1 MRLTQSAY
9 GRPGR
14 SRCDARRLQVGL
26 VSSLL
31 GLDSEIQDKVSFQ
44 AGLWRPSPRG
54 LRQPGSNMARLFVT
68 SFRAGRQR
76 LLLLVAHVGLA
87 ALSNWLAFLLRFDG
101 AIPLREWELFAS
113 LLPLLLTIRA
123 LTFYPFRLYD
133 DLWRYTSLWDLRNL
147 TLSIATSSLAYAG
160 VIRLGLGVRAYPSS
174 IFVIDALLLLCL
186 LAGLRLFPRLIRET
200 GWSGIGRKRV
210 LIVGAG
216 DAGAMIV
223 REMRTHPSY
232 GYRPIGFV
240 DDNPAKIGH
249 RIHGVRV
256 LGGRD
261 RLSHIIAEQTPD
273 AVLVAMPSAVPA
285 TIRAVVKALE
295 PFHLPI
301 QTLPNLRDLLQCRV
315 EVSQIRNLSIED
327 LLDRVPVDLDPEP
340 LRNLVQGQR
349 VLVTGAGGSIGSEL
363 CRQVAG
369 LSPATLVLLDRYE
382 NGLFAVANELAA
394 AGRTFV
400 SPVIGDITEVGQM
413 NRLFAEY
420 RPTLVFHAAAH
431 KHVPLMEGNPC
442 EAVLN
447 NVGGTRVVAEAAH
460 RHEVDR
466 FILISTDK
474 AVNPVNVM
482 GASKGVA
489 ELLVQKL
496 ARSSRTIFATVR
508 FGNVLGSN
516 GSVVPLF
523 LEQIRAGGPVTITD
537 PGMRRYFMLTTEAV
551 HLVLHAARLARGG
564 ELFVLEMGEQ
574 ISVVDMARNLI
585 RLSGYIPD
593 EDIAL
598 TYLGCRPGEKLVEEL
613 VARRETMEP
622 TSVPKVLCVLPDP
635 ARDLSQVFGL
645 VTRLE
650 EAAAEGN
657 VSKVLSLLRTM
668 LPTYRRPTLPVVQE
682 RLPESESVVSEDPV
696 PSPADRSTVAG
707 FAPSAPHGRR

>member
-1 MRLTQSAY
+1 MPILFPTVFSAV
-9 GRPGR
+9 P
-14 SRCDARRLQVGL
+14 RRT
-26 VSSLL
+26 LL
-31 GLDSEIQDKVSFQ
+31 F
-44 AGLWRPSPRG
+44 AGHL
-54 LRQPGSNMARLFVT
+54 
-68 SFRAGRQR
+68 
-76 LLLLVAHVGLA
+76 GLA
-87 ALSNWLAFLLRFDG
+87 AFSNWAAFLLRFDG
-101 AIPLREWELFAS
+101 NIPSDEWDLLAA

-133 DLWRYTSLWDLRNL
+133 GIWRYTGLWDLRNL
-147 TLSIATSSLAYAG
+147 ALSIAASSLAFAG
-160 VIRLGLGVRAYPSS
+160 VVRLGLGIRAYPSS
-174 IFVIDALLLLCL
+174 IFVIDALLLWCL
-186 LAGLRLFPRLIRET
+186 LAGLRVLPRLVREARWFRT
-200 GWSGIGRKRV
+200 DRKRV

-223 REMRTHPSY
+223 REMRNNPSC

-240 DDNPAKIGH
+240 DDNPEKVGH

-256 LGGRD
+256 LGGREY
-261 RLSHIIAEQTPD
+261 LSSIVTRQAPD
-273 AVLVAMPSAVPA
+273 VVLVAIPSARPA

-327 LLDRVPVDLDPEP
+327 LLDRVPVDLDTEA
-340 LRNLVQGQR
+340 LRALVRGER
-349 VLVTGAGGSIGSEL
+349 VLVTGAGGSIGAEL

-369 LSPATLVLLDRYE
+369 LAPASLVLLDRSE
-382 NGLFAVANELAA
+382 NGLFAVANELAT
-394 AGRTFV
+394 AGKTCIA
-400 SPVIGDITEVGQM
+400 PVVGDVTEVGQM

-474 AVNPVNVM
+474 AVNPVSVM

-489 ELLVQKL
+489 ELLMQRL
-496 ARSSRTIFATVR
+496 ARTSRTVFATVR

-523 LEQIRAGGPVTITD
+523 LEQIKAGGPVTITD
-537 PGMRRYFMLTTEAV
+537 PNMRRYFMLTTEAV
-551 HLVLHAARLARGG
+551 HLVLQAARLARGG

-574 ISVVDMARNLI
+574 ISVLEMARNLI
-585 RLSGYIPD
+585 RLSGLVPDKDIPL
-593 EDIAL
+593 I
-598 TYLGCRPGEKLVEEL
+598 YLGCRPGEKLREEL
-613 VARRETMEP
+613 VAGHETVES
-622 TSVPKVLCVLPDP
+622 TSVPKVLCIRPDP
-635 ARDLSQVFGL
+635 ARSLAQLSGL
-645 VTRLE
+645 VARLE
-650 EAAAEGN
+650 ESAAEGN
-657 VSKVLSLLRTM
+657 VSKVIAHLCALLPSYCPAGTSSIQEEGDGTEGHLSGDLAQSPGGTETISGLA
-668 LPTYRRPTLPVVQE
+668 PTVPDRRE
-682 RLPESESVVSEDPV
+682 
-696 PSPADRSTVAG
+696 
-707 FAPSAPHGRR
+707 